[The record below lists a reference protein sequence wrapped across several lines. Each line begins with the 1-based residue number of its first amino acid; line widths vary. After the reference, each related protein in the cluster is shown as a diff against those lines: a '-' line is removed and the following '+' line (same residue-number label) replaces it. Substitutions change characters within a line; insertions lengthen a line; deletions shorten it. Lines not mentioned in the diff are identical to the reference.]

1 MKKNKYIIK
10 PNIKN
15 LSLTEEIRGFDHKG
29 NAKIIKVIQE
39 KPLTIFLNNQEIV
52 TLMTI
57 GDFPEYLAIGYLLN
71 QNMIFEKINILSQPL

>member
-15 LSLTEEIRGFDHKG
+15 YSLMQKIKGFDYEGKSIST
-29 NAKIIKVIQE
+29 NVINE
-39 KPLTIFLNNQEIV
+39 KPLTIYLNNQEIV

-57 GDFPEYLAIGYLLN
+57 NDFPKYLAIDK
-71 QNMIFEKINILSQPL
+71 QVS